1 MAASRSGNFKKNIIL
16 WAVTTVV
23 VILGVALIMNI
34 ASRKDEAQEPYF
46 RVAET
51 KDTIDDPAVWG
62 QNFPLQYD
70 SFNMTTDYERTK
82 FGGSEA
88 LPKLSSADDPR
99 TLVAPSRI
107 EEDPRLPLMWD
118 GYAFAIDYREKRG
131 HAYMLEDQTYTK
143 RITER
148 AQPGT
153 CISCHAST
161 VTALN
166 IIGEGDPAIGSLK
179 LAGMSY
185 EDARQHVTQAIAC
198 IDCHDPDTMGLRISR
213 PEFKTGIA
221 AYKASQGIPDYNVDT
236 MATQNE
242 MRSFVCA

>member
-1 MAASRSGNFKKNIIL
+1 
-16 WAVTTVV
+16 
-23 VILGVALIMNI
+23 MNVS
-34 ASRKDEAQEPYF
+34 ARKDEALEPYQ
-46 RVAET
+46 RVAEIN
-51 KDTIDDPAVWG
+51 DEIDDPEVWG

-70 SFNMTTDYERTK
+70 GFIRTVDHERTR

-88 LPKLSSADDPR
+88 MPKPASADDPR

-107 EEDPRLPLMWD
+107 EEDPRLSRMWD

-131 HAYMLEDQTYTK
+131 HAYMLEDQTFTK

-153 CISCHAST
+153 CVSCHSST
-161 VTALN
+161 FTALN
-166 IIGEGDPAIGSLK
+166 KIGNGDPAAGSLK

-185 EDARQHVTQAIAC
+185 EDASEHVNQPIAC
-198 IDCHDPDTMGLRISR
+198 IDCHDPETMALRISR

-221 AYKASQGIPDYNVDT
+221 AYKASEGIPNYDVGYDGN
-236 MATQNE
+236 A
-242 MRSFVCA
+242 